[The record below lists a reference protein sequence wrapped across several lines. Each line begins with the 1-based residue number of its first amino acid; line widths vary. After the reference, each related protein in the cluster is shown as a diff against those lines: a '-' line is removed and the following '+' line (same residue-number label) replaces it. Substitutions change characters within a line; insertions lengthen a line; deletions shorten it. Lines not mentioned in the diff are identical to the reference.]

1 MYTAEIEIRVRY
13 GETDRM
19 GYVYYGNYA
28 QYFEVARVE
37 AMRVFGITY
46 KDLEDNGIL
55 LPVYEYQV
63 TFLKPAY
70 YDDLLT
76 IKTTISELPQARIGF
91 HYQTFNSKN
100 EMVNRAHTTLV
111 FIDKKSGKPIKAPA
125 FFVQNLQAHF
135 YSSR

>member
-55 LPVYEYQV
+55 LPVYEFQV
-63 TFLKPAY
+63 TYLKPAY
-70 YDDLLT
+70 YDDILT
-76 IKTTISELPQARIGF
+76 IKTTISEIPQARIGF
-91 HYQTFNSKN
+91 HYQSFNSN
-100 EMVNRAHTTLV
+100 GEMVNRAKTTLV
-111 FIDKKSGKPIKAPA
+111 FIDKQSGKPIKAPE
-125 FFVQNLQAHF
+125 FFVEKLQAHF
-135 YSSR
+135 

>member
-1 MYTAEIEIRVRY
+1 MYNAELDIRVRY

-28 QYFEVARVE
+28 EYFEVARVE

-55 LPVYEYQV
+55 LPVYEYKV

-70 YDDLLT
+70 YDDVLQ
-76 IKTTISELPQARIGF
+76 IKTTIPVMPQASIEF
-91 HYQTFNSKN
+91 HYQTFNPGG
-100 EMVNRAHTTLV
+100 EMVNRAQTTLV
-111 FIDKKSGKPIKAPA
+111 FIDNESAKPVKAPE
-125 FFVQNLQAHF
+125 FFLEKLQTHF
-135 YSSR
+135 

>member
-1 MYTAEIEIRVRY
+1 MYSADLEIRVRY

-55 LPVYEYQV
+55 LPVYEYKV

-70 YDDLLT
+70 YDDVLLIKNT
-76 IKTTISELPQARIGF
+76 IPTLPQARIEF
-91 HYQTFNSKN
+91 HYQTFNSAR
-100 EMVNRAHTTLV
+100 EMVNRAQTTLV
-111 FIDKKSGKPIKAPA
+111 FIDKESGKPIKAPP
-125 FFVQNLQAHF
+125 FFLEKLQTHF
-135 YSSR
+135 

>member
-1 MYTAEIEIRVRY
+1 MYTAELEIRVRY

-55 LPVYEYQV
+55 LPVYEYNV

-70 YDDLLT
+70 YDDELL
-76 IKTTISELPQARIGF
+76 IKTTIPSIPQARIEF
-91 HYQTFNSKN
+91 HYQTFNANN
-100 EMVNRAHTTLV
+100 EMVNRAQTTLV
-111 FIDKKSGKPIKAPA
+111 FIDKESGKPIKAPD
-125 FFVQNLQAHF
+125 FFVKKLLTHF
-135 YSSR
+135 

>member
-1 MYTAEIEIRVRY
+1 MYKAELNIRVRY

-37 AMRVFGITY
+37 AMRIFGITY

-70 YDDLLT
+70 YDDELV
-76 IKTTISELPQARIGF
+76 IKTTIPVLPQARIEF
-91 HYQTFNSKN
+91 HYQTFNMDKV
-100 EMVNRAHTTLV
+100 MVNRAQTTLV
-111 FIDKKSGKPIKAPA
+111 FIDKESGRPIKAPD
-125 FFVQNLQAHF
+125 FFLEKLQT
-135 YSSR
+135 YYQ

>member
-1 MYTAEIEIRVRY
+1 MYKAELEIRVRY

-55 LPVYEYQV
+55 LPVYEYGV

-70 YDDLLT
+70 YDDILQ
-76 IKTTISELPQARIGF
+76 IKTTIPQMPQARIEF
-91 HYQTFNSKN
+91 HYQTFNSN
-100 EMVNRAHTTLV
+100 GEMVNRASTTLV
-111 FIDKKSGKPIKAPA
+111 FIDKETGKPIKAPD
-125 FFVQNLQAHF
+125 FFVEKLQEHF
-135 YSSR
+135 

>member
-1 MYTAEIEIRVRY
+1 MYKAELEIRVRY

-70 YDDLLT
+70 YDDMLL
-76 IKTTISELPQARIGF
+76 IKTTIPTIPQARIEF
-91 HYQTFNSKN
+91 QYQTFNSRN
-100 EMVNRAHTTLV
+100 EMVNRAQTTLV
-111 FIDKKSGKPIKAPA
+111 FIDKASGKPIKAPE
-125 FFVQNLQAHF
+125 FFVEKLRAHF
-135 YSSR
+135 

>member
-1 MYTAEIEIRVRY
+1 MYTAEVTIRVRY

-19 GYVYYGNYA
+19 GYVYYGNYG

-55 LPVYEYQV
+55 LPVYEYSV

-70 YDDLLT
+70 YDDELL
-76 IKTTISELPQARIGF
+76 IKTTIPVIPQARIEF
-91 HYQTFNSKN
+91 QYQTFNSNK
-100 EMVNRAHTTLV
+100 EMVNRAKTTLV
-111 FIDKKSGKPIKAPA
+111 FLDKESGKPMKAPD
-125 FFVQNLQAHF
+125 FFVNKLQEHF
-135 YSSR
+135 